1 VSPRVSVIVQSHAR
15 PRTMPIAAASV
26 LAQTVRDLELVLVL
40 DGPVEGLRRAAEAI
54 ALADDRVRIVERPK
68 GRRHGEETKAEAI
81 AGAAA
86 DVIAYCGDDDLW
98 LPWHLETLL
107 PHVEGPAPALAH
119 APCVQVLADGALR
132 VLPLD
137 LADPRYHHLLL
148 EGENRF
154 GPTNAVHTRSALDGT
169 SGWAV
174 PDDGPADL
182 WLWRQVVVRP
192 DVRLTS
198 VPRLTALS
206 FPTPFRRDTPDAE
219 RAAELAAWAE
229 RLAAAGGHEAL
240 LQAAFAATATDTA
253 RCELRSWGEPGDPE
267 WRLPVDELRRQLA
280 GARTRGDAMAAELA
294 RAQADIAAERA
305 AVAAEREAARHALA
319 ELEGH
324 ARAAAARTAELEAA
338 YAAIAGSR
346 TWRLRAR
353 IVRSPAGR
361 VLRRR

>member
-1 VSPRVSVIVQSHAR
+1 MSPRVSVIVQSHAR
-15 PRTMPIAAASV
+15 PQTMPIAAASV
-26 LAQTVRDLELVLVL
+26 LAQTVPDLELVLVL
-40 DGPVEGLRRAAEAI
+40 DGPVDGLRRAADAI
-54 ALADDRVRIVERPK
+54 AAADERVRVVERPK

-119 APCVQVLADGALR
+119 SPCVQVLADGAPC

-137 LADPRYHHLLL
+137 LAEPRYRHLLL

-154 GPTNAVHTRSALDGT
+154 GPTQAVHTRSALDGT

-174 PDDGPADL
+174 PDEGPADL

-229 RLAAAGGHEAL
+229 RLAAAGGHADL
-240 LQAAFAATATDTA
+240 LQAAFGAAAAEAA

-267 WRLPVDELRRQLA
+267 WRLAADELHRQLA
-280 GARTRGDAMAAELA
+280 GARTRGDAMADELA

-305 AVAAEREAARHALA
+305 AVEAEREAARHALA

-324 ARAAAARTAELEAA
+324 ARAASARAADLEAA
-338 YAAIAGSR
+338 YTAIARSR
-346 TWRLRAR
+346 TWRLRAS
-353 IVRSPAGR
+353 IVASPVGR